1 MDKFVRDTL
10 DMSEREQRVRMRKM
24 SAGERTEFIGAL
36 AMEYRKAGLDYGEL
50 ADSLGISLED
60 VLAELSAG
68 REIEMFDAKEFVE
81 RVFDLDKL
89 ATAITEGKAFMQSEG
104 GDTYLLDAY
113 LLDTVSP
120 DWRGRY
126 QLDDA
131 IEFFEMTEDVP
142 HDDDEGIPTDYWD
155 AVDRKADEVA
165 DYLNE
170 VLADVLS
177 DAVLG
182 FGGDFGDYGLYLYRD
197 PDSDWGIEFV

>member
-1 MDKFVRDTL
+1 MNKYVRDTL
-10 DMSEREQRVRMRKM
+10 DMSEGEQRSRMREM

-36 AMEYRKAGLDYGEL
+36 AMEYRKAGQDYGEL

-68 REIEMFDAKEFVE
+68 GRSTMFGAEEFVT
-81 RVFDLDKL
+81 RVFDLGRL
-89 ATAITEGKAFMQSEG
+89 TAVITEGRTFMDAEET
-104 GDTYLLDAY
+104 DTYLLD
-113 LLDTVSP
+113 TISP
-120 DWRGRY
+120 DWQGIH

-131 IEFFEMTEDVP
+131 VRFFEIEVDTP
-142 HDDDEGIPTDYWD
+142 YDENSGIPTDYWD
-155 AVDRKADEVA
+155 DVDRKADEVA

-197 PDSDWGIEFV
+197 PDSEWGIEFV